1 MNALAKALA
10 RDTRTYRVDVPWSSL
25 GLLEPLRGSLCVV
38 LAQPGMGKSALALNW
53 ALGINSPS
61 LLVSLDTDLTTQ
73 AIRAAA
79 ISSGTPMQTVK
90 KDPKAWS
97 LYLNR
102 MASRVR
108 AYDIGVQPKEILG
121 MVNAETEYWGV
132 PPELTIV
139 DNISNLVREGDYQEY
154 RKLFVDLHRIAR
166 AGDTFVL
173 ALHHVNRGPKPGS
186 PLKLTDGQYSGE
198 QEAEMVLGLWN
209 KDEDYLNVSVLKNRS
224 GRADPTGKLYSTLRF
239 DRQTMRIRDLTQSEE
254 AVAVLKGGIL

>member
-10 RDTRTYRVDVPWSSL
+10 RDTRTYRVDVPWGSL
-25 GLLEPLRGSLCVV
+25 KLLEPLRGALCVV

-79 ISSGTPMQTVK
+79 IDSGTPMK
-90 KDPKAWS
+90 DIKRDPKAWS

-102 MASRVR
+102 KAGRVR
-108 AYDIGVQPKEILG
+108 AYDLSVQPREILG
-121 MVNAETEYWGV
+121 MVNAETEFWGV

-166 AGDTFVL
+166 VGDTFVL
-173 ALHHVNRGPKPGS
+173 ALHHVNRGPNPGV
-186 PLKLTDGQYSGE
+186 PLKLTDGQFAGE
-198 QEAEMVLGLWN
+198 QEAEIVLGLWS
-209 KDEDYLNVSVLKNRS
+209 KGEDYLNVSVLKNRS
-224 GRADPTGKLYSTLRF
+224 GRADPTGQLYSTLRF
-239 DRQTMRIRDLTQSEE
+239 EKETMQIRDLSQAEE
-254 AVAVLKGGIL
+254 AAAMLKGAL